1 MMLFKKI
8 EYNSLKTKVDNT
20 DTTKFVLRTK
30 YEKDGSDFEDDISKT
45 RIKNSEFNELT
56 EFNVKVT

>member
-1 MMLFKKI
+1 MLFKKI

-30 YEKDGSDFEDDISKT
+30 YEKMDQILKMTSARHT
-45 RIKNSEFNELT
+45 
-56 EFNVKVT
+56 

>member
-30 YEKDGSDFEDDISKT
+30 YEKDGSDFEDEISKIHIKKF
-45 RIKNSEFNELT
+45 RI
-56 EFNVKVT
+56 